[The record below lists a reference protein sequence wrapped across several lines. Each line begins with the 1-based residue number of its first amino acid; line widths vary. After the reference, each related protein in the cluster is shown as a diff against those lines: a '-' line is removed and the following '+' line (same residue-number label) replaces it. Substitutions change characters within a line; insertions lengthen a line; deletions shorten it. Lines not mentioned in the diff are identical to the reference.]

1 MRDQPQ
7 GSRFAGRLLALAV
20 PFMGRMALAVLLGV
34 ATIASGIG
42 LMTTAAYII
51 SKAALRPSIADLQV
65 AIVGV
70 RFFGIARGVFRYLER
85 YVSHDVTFRL
95 LARLRVRFYQALE
108 PLAPARLL
116 QYRSGDLLARIVTD
130 AETLEHFFLRGIAP
144 PVVALLVALLAAGL
158 VGSFDARLAVTLLG
172 FLLLAGV
179 GVPLVMGALGRG
191 TGRRLV
197 QIRAELNGAL
207 VDGIQGVA
215 DLLAFGGER
224 RYLETLK
231 VLSAELGNLQSRMT
245 RIGALDSA
253 LTGLL
258 MNLVTVA
265 VLVVAIPLVVGGEV
279 GGVYLASLA
288 LAAMAS
294 FEAVLPLPNALQH
307 METSLAAAQRMFE
320 VIDTEPVVRDP
331 RVPAA
336 YPRNCGLQAE
346 GLSFAYEPGATPA
359 LDGISFELPSGG
371 VVALVGP
378 SGAGKTTLLY
388 LLLRF
393 WQPQKGRIL
402 LGGQELQTYGEEDLR
417 RLIGVVSQHTYLFNA
432 TVRENL
438 LLARPMA
445 SEAEMIR
452 AAQAAQIDQFVQSLP
467 EGYETWIGEQGLR
480 LSGGERQRLAIA
492 RALLKDAPILV
503 LDEPT
508 ANLDALTERAVMEA
522 LRTLMVG
529 RTVLIVT
536 HRLVGLEAADAIL
549 VLQSGRIVQRGRHH
563 ELLQAV
569 GPYRRMWEVQAQM
582 LA

>member
-1 MRDQPQ
+1 MRHRAG
-7 GSRFAGRLLALAV
+7 GSRLVGRLLALTI
-20 PFMGRMALAVLLGV
+20 PFVGRMALAVLLGA

-42 LMTTAAYII
+42 LMATAAYII
-51 SKAALRPSIADLQV
+51 SAAALRPSIADLQV

-70 RFFGIARGVFRYLER
+70 RFFGISRGVMRYLER

-95 LARLRVRFYQALE
+95 LAQIRVRFYRALE

-116 QYRSGDLLARIVTD
+116 QYRSGDLLSRVLTD
-130 AETLEHFFLRGIAP
+130 TETLEHFFLRGIAP
-144 PVVALLVALLAAGL
+144 PVVALVVALLAAGL
-158 VGSFDARLAVTLLG
+158 VGSFDVRMALTLLA
-172 FLLLAGV
+172 FILLAGL
-179 GVPLVMGALGRG
+179 GVPLLLQALGRG
-191 TGRRLV
+191 TGQRLV
-197 QIRAELNGAL
+197 HVRAELNAAL

-215 DLLAFGGER
+215 DLLSFGGER
-224 RYLETLK
+224 RYLETVGDLGH
-231 VLSAELGNLQSRMT
+231 ELRDLQSRMT

-258 MNLVTVA
+258 MNLATLA
-265 VLVVAIPLVVGGEV
+265 VLIVAIPLVIGGEV
-279 GGVYLASLA
+279 SGVFLASLA

-307 METSLAAAQRMFE
+307 LETSLTAAQRLFE
-320 VIDTEPVVRDP
+320 VIDTEPAAPDP
-331 RVPAA
+331 EMPASC
-336 YPRNCGLQAE
+336 PGDCGLQAE
-346 GLSFAYEPGATPA
+346 NVSFAYEPCATPA

-371 VVALVGP
+371 IVALVGP

-417 RLIGVVSQHTYLFNA
+417 QLIGVVSQHTYLFNA

-438 LLARPMA
+438 LLARPTA
-445 SEAEMIR
+445 SDEEMIR
-452 AAQAAQIDQFVQSLP
+452 AAQAARIHQFIESLP
-467 EGYETWIGEQGLR
+467 AGYDTWIGEQGLR

-492 RALLKDAPILV
+492 RAVLKDAPILL

-529 RTVLIVT
+529 RTALIVT
-536 HRLVGLEAADAIL
+536 HRLVGLETADSIL
-549 VLQSGRIVQRGRHH
+549 VLQSGRIVQRGRHD
-563 ELLQAV
+563 ELLQDE
-569 GPYRRMWEVQAQM
+569 GPYRRMWALQAQM